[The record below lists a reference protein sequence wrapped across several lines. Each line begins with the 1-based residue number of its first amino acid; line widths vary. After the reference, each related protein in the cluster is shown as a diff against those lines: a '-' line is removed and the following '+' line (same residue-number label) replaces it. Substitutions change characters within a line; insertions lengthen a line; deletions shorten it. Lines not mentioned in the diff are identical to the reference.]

1 MAALGVLDVSAT
13 IRPMGV
19 LRSRAWG
26 SGDEE
31 HPLLTVRDGQSLE
44 TACLEV
50 GLRPDL
56 IALFLVNG
64 RPEPKEYVLRAGDDV
79 KLVALVGGG

>member
-1 MAALGVLDVSAT
+1 MAALGAVEVSAT

-26 SGDEE
+26 SGDGEDV
-31 HPLLTVRDGQSLE
+31 PLTVQDGQSLE

-64 RPEPKEYVLRAGDDV
+64 RPEPKEYILRAGDDV